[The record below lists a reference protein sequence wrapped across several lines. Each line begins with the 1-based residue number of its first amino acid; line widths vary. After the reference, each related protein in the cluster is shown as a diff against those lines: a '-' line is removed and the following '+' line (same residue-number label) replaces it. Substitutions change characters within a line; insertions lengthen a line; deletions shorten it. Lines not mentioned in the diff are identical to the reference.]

1 MATSP
6 VSPSDKAKPQ
16 LLVAFGAAVRRL
28 RKTKGFS
35 QEAFAD
41 ACGINRGYMGGIER
55 GEHNLALI
63 NIMKIIDALEIP
75 PSEFFCELDDWRN
88 SSN

>member
-6 VSPSDKAKPQ
+6 DTLSGKAKPQ
-16 LLVAFGAAVRRL
+16 LLVAYGAAVRRL
-28 RKTKGFS
+28 RKQKGFS

-63 NIMKIIDALEIP
+63 NIMKIIDALEIQ
-75 PSEFFCELDDWRN
+75 PSEFFREIDNWK
-88 SSN
+88 